1 MGEKKWIYALIV
13 SIASLGVLATIAV
26 LLQLSRRE
34 AEADAAEL
42 RTLLLEPR
50 YEYRVVVY
58 AAEGD
63 LARTGEG
70 AMKAALVQIDEKEL
84 TKLGSQGWEVI
95 GSYLEMETAYPN
107 FGDAKYVTGLQP
119 NVRPQRL
126 VLILRHRL
134 G

>member
-1 MGEKKWIYALIV
+1 MGDKKWLFAFAVSVVSMFALAA
-13 SIASLGVLATIAV
+13 IAAI
-26 LLQLSRRE
+26 LQLARVE
-34 AEADAAEL
+34 AGASAAEL
-42 RTLLLEPR
+42 RTLLLEQR
-50 YEYRVVVY
+50 YEYRVVAY

-70 AMKAALVQIDEKEL
+70 AMKAARVQVDEKEL
-84 TKLGSQGWEVI
+84 TKLGSQGWEVV
-95 GSYLEMETAYPN
+95 GSYLEHETAYPN
-107 FGDAKYVTGLQP
+107 FGDSKYVTGLQP

>member
-1 MGEKKWIYALIV
+1 MTDRKWAFTFAVSVVSMLALGAILAV
-13 SIASLGVLATIAV
+13 SQLARTEASA
-26 LLQLSRRE
+26 S
-34 AEADAAEL
+34 AAEL

-58 AAEGD
+58 VAAGD
-63 LARTGEG
+63 LARTGEA
-70 AMKAALVQIDEKEL
+70 AMKAAQVEVDEKEL
-84 TKLGSQGWEVI
+84 TKLGAQGWEVI
-95 GSYLEMETAYPN
+95 GSYLETETAYPN
-107 FGDAKYVTGLQP
+107 FGDSKYVTGLQP